1 MSVAEHIDPE
11 DLTLYAM
18 QFLSEEEAAPIV
30 EHIGQCLPCREEL
43 QHIQGDMAMY
53 ACTVEMEDAPPLVR
67 QRVMKQV
74 AREKRVI
81 PIGQPQQ
88 APQPQLQQ
96 EQAQPPAFAAY
107 ARASGLFADAERDEQ
122 PVTAKRSTVRTLLD
136 WSGWAVAAGLAFA
149 TVNLYRE
156 RDSLRSVISAQSGR
170 IERVT
175 QEADA
180 ATKVMDAFTD
190 PKAQRITLTKDRAP
204 AFPIGRAVYNPQKGS
219 LIFLAS
225 NLDPLQQYKT
235 YELWLIS
242 TDETAAPI
250 PAGTFKP
257 DDKGSASLILP
268 ELPKGFPARAF
279 GVTVE
284 DDGGSQTPTKP
295 IVMLGLTGS

>member
-1 MSVAEHIDPE
+1 MTAAEHIDPE

-30 EHIGQCLPCREEL
+30 EHIGQCLVCRGEL

-88 APQPQLQQ
+88 APQPQAQP
-96 EQAQPPAFAAY
+96 EQLQPPAFAAY
-107 ARASGLFADAERDEQ
+107 ARASGLFADAEQDEH
-122 PVTAKRSTVRTLLD
+122 PVAAKRSTMRTILD
-136 WSGWAVAAGLAFA
+136 LSGWAVAAGLALFA
-149 TVNLYRE
+149 VNLYRE
-156 RDSLRSVISAQSGR
+156 RDSLRSIIGAQSGQ
-170 IERVT
+170 IERVR

-180 ATKVMDAFTD
+180 ANKVMDAFTD
-190 PKAQRITLTKDRAP
+190 PKAVRITLTKDRANP
-204 AFPIGRAVYNPQKGS
+204 VPIGRAVYNPEKAS

-235 YELWLIS
+235 YELWLIPP
-242 TDETAAPI
+242 DEHATPV

-257 DDKGSASLILP
+257 DAKGSASLILP
-268 ELPKGFPARAF
+268 DIPKGFQVKAL
-279 GVTVE
+279 GITVE
-284 DDGGSQTPTKP
+284 DDGGSQTPTPP
-295 IVMLGLTGS
+295 IYMAGG